1 MKIAI
6 VIPNTTMTETAMAE
20 RRAFLEANAAPD
32 VELVLWRNDAG
43 PASIETEAERDE
55 AGTRILR
62 NLLNRDLG
70 DIDGVIPWCAADPGL
85 LALRQ
90 ALSIPVAGPLACA
103 CHAASLSGERFGLVM
118 PAGSRKLN
126 RLRVESYGFGAKL
139 TSVRQVDT
147 PVLELRAD
155 FDLTLQRLTEEVN
168 LAAQEGADSVVLGC
182 MALFGLAPRIQAA
195 IPVIDPAL
203 AALNMVT
210 AMVRMGLSN
219 PIRN

>member
-6 VIPNTTMTETAMAE
+6 VIPNTTMTEAAMAE

-55 AGTRILR
+55 AGIEILR
-62 NLLNRDLG
+62 NLQSRDLSG
-70 DIDGVIPWCAADPGL
+70 IDGIIPWCAADPGI

-90 ALSIPVAGPLACA
+90 ALPIPTAGPLISACY
-103 CHAASLSGERFGLVM
+103 AASLSGERFGLVM

-126 RLRVESYGFGAKL
+126 RLRVESYGFGTKL
-139 TSVRQVDT
+139 TSVRQVNT
-147 PVLELRAD
+147 PVLELRANVD
-155 FDLTLQRLTEEVN
+155 AMLERLTVEVN
-168 LAAQEGADSVVLGC
+168 AAEQEGADSVVLGC
-182 MALFGLAPRIQAA
+182 MALFGLAPRIRAN

-210 AMVRMGLSN
+210 AMVRMGLANS
-219 PIRN
+219 IRN

>member
-6 VIPNTTMTETAMAE
+6 VIPNTTMSEAAMAE
-20 RRAFLEANAAPD
+20 RRAFLVANAAPD
-32 VELVLWRNDAG
+32 VELVLWRNDGG

-55 AGTRILR
+55 AGIEILR
-62 NLLNRDLG
+62 NLKTRDLA
-70 DIDGVIPWCAADPGL
+70 DIDAVIPWCAADPGL

-90 ALSIPVAGPLACA
+90 SLGVPVVGPLMAA
-103 CHAASLSGERFGLVM
+103 CHAASLAGERFGLVM

-126 RLRVESYGFGAKL
+126 RLRIESYGFGDKL

-155 FDLTLQRLTEEVN
+155 LDRTLIRLGEEAN
-168 LAAQEGADSVVLGC
+168 AAEAEGADCIVLGC
-182 MALFGLAPRIQAA
+182 MALFGLAPRIATG

-203 AALNMVT
+203 AALNMAT
-210 AMVRMGLSN
+210 AMVRLGLSN
-219 PIRN
+219 PVRN